1 MQLRELSTLTG
12 MPIASIKYYLREG
25 ILPAGSRV
33 SATRSDYSEAHV
45 RRIKTIQTLRSVNG
59 LSVAQIR
66 QIVALVD
73 GGASSLEILK
83 GLQHELQSLG
93 EPLPGETGAGDAG
106 VKQRGWP
113 DIPTAARG
121 ALEDHLEHMGA
132 LGITIPT
139 EALETYSRAVDLIA
153 NVDVN
158 DAASAEDLDTLVTRT
173 AVGMHMHSQL
183 VLKLLALAQASR
195 LIALYGPGPAPVPA
209 DAGAVADAS
218 APAGPAI
225 PDPQAPPDPLTLLAP
240 PPAEA

>member
-66 QIVALVD
+66 EIVALVD
-73 GGASSLEILK
+73 RGASRVEILR
-83 GLQHELQSLG
+83 GLQREIQALG
-93 EPLPGETGAGDAG
+93 GPLPGQTGAGNA
-106 VKQRGWP
+106 VVSQRGRP
-113 DIPTAARG
+113 DIPTAAQG

-132 LGITIPT
+132 LGITIPS
-139 EALETYSRAVDLIA
+139 EALETYSRAVELIA

-158 DAASAEDLDTLVTRT
+158 DAASAEDLDTLVTRS
-173 AVGMHMHSQL
+173 AIGMHMHSQL

-195 LIALYGPGPAPVPA
+195 LITLYGPGPVPE

-218 APAGPAI
+218 APAGPAV
-225 PDPQAPPDPLTLLAP
+225 PGPQAQPDPLTLLAP